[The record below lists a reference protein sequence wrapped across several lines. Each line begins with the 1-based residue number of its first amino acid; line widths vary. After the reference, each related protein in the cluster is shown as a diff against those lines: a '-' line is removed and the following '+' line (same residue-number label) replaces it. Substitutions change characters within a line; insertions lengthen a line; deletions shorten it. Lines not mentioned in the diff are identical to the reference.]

1 MWRKSNG
8 AGVATVEQRRV
19 SNTLSQ
25 QATKASWALFEGL
38 FIIAALVAVF
48 ATFIAISGVDP
59 DNPTAGATPWLLALN
74 FVVIIVLAMIV
85 VREYL
90 AIQVSGRGEG
100 KGRLARRFVLLFGFS
115 ALIPAMIVALFIG
128 AFISRGLDNWLG
140 ERVDTIMEKNA
151 QIFQDYVDN
160 FESTLDVDLRLAAL
174 DIENFARDVKASLA
188 ESGENDEINADSLA
202 KDASKAFTDGLRS
215 ELGFRDFLTI
225 AVLGRDGVELIAEQS
240 VQQPILV
247 PPPQSAFDEANTGNI
262 ATTLY
267 ENRGIA
273 TALIRI
279 EEPLDGYIYAVKNF
293 DKNAAVQLREAEA
306 ALAQYKNAKR
316 RSGRLQ
322 YIFAIGYSQIAA
334 LILLLAGRLGLEAAG
349 RITGPIGRLAV
360 AAHTVRDGDLTVR
373 VPVSGPR
380 DEVYALTNS
389 FNAMTEQL
397 AEQRNALIR
406 AREDEE
412 DRRKFVETLLAEVS
426 AGIIRMDGEMI
437 VTLAN
442 RSAADV
448 LGVEEILPGQTLD
461 AIAPLF
467 ERYARDTLERTAP
480 VDASIDLNINGEV
493 RHIRLKTAP
502 DPAGGC
508 VLTFD
513 DTTGLVNAQRQLAWR
528 DVARRIAH
536 EIRNPLTPIMLS
548 TERIRRRYA
557 SVIDDSDGVFD
568 RCIETILRQ
577 VGDIG
582 RMVEEFS
589 SFARMPK
596 PNVAPFN
603 MRSLLQ
609 GAGFSQSMVSPDVE
623 IDFETNSEGAV
634 YRGDERLL
642 GQAFGNLLKNAA
654 EAIEGLPQDA
664 DIDGNIR
671 VVLSENAK
679 GVEVTIEDN
688 GPGFPEAVRDR
699 LLEPYVTTREKGTG
713 LGLAIVHR
721 IIADHGGSISL
732 QNRLDGLSGARVRVW
747 LPARAADTGDEDA
760 ASDGT
765 HSQNSS
771 LNDRVEE
778 PAPWR

>member
-1 MWRKSNG
+1 M
-8 AGVATVEQRRV
+8 
-19 SNTLSQ
+19 
-25 QATKASWALFEGL
+25 
-38 FIIAALVAVF
+38 
-48 ATFIAISGVDP
+48 
-59 DNPTAGATPWLLALN
+59 
-74 FVVIIVLAMIV
+74 
-85 VREYL
+85 Y
-90 AIQVSGRGEG
+90 
-100 KGRLARRFVLLFGFS
+100 
-115 ALIPAMIVALFIG
+115 
-128 AFISRGLDNWLG
+128 
-140 ERVDTIMEKNA
+140 
-151 QIFQDYVDN
+151 
-160 FESTLDVDLRLAAL
+160 
-174 DIENFARDVKASLA
+174 
-188 ESGENDEINADSLA
+188 
-202 KDASKAFTDGLRS
+202 
-215 ELGFRDFLTI
+215 
-225 AVLGRDGVELIAEQS
+225 
-240 VQQPILV
+240 
-247 PPPQSAFDEANTGNI
+247 
-262 ATTLY
+262 
-267 ENRGIA
+267 
-273 TALIRI
+273 
-279 EEPLDGYIYAVKNF
+279 
-293 DKNAAVQLREAEA
+293 
-306 ALAQYKNAKR
+306 
-316 RSGRLQ
+316 
-322 YIFAIGYSQIAA
+322 
-334 LILLLAGRLGLEAAG
+334 
-349 RITGPIGRLAV
+349 
-360 AAHTVRDGDLTVR
+360 
-373 VPVSGPR
+373 
-380 DEVYALTNS
+380 
-389 FNAMTEQL
+389 EQL

-426 AGIIRMDGEMI
+426 AGVIRMDCEMI

-480 VDASIDLNINGEV
+480 VDASIDLNIKGEV
-493 RHIRLKTAP
+493 RHIRLKTAL

-596 PNVAPFN
+596 PSVAPFN

-623 IDFETNSEGAV
+623 IEFETNSEGGV

-654 EAIEGLPQDA
+654 EAIEGRPEDA

-671 VVLSENAK
+671 VVLSEDAK

-747 LPARAADTGDEDA
+747 LPARGADRGDEDA

-765 HSQNSS
+765 HSQNSP